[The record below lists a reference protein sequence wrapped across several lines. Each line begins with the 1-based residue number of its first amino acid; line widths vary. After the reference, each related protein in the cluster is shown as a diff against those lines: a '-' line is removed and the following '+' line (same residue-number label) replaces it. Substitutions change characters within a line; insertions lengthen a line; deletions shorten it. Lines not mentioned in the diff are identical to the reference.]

1 MIPAPCGQKVLTPSS
16 ISPTYTIATLKK
28 PIRTFFSYRQNWT
41 FSRRYW
47 PFFHFYGN
55 VFIVP
60 YAMLETMIRITKER
74 HIDRKKL
81 YFTCRHNKGVTNPN
95 TIHVIDHT
103 RVRKIYNSGSVERS
117 GPGLLENLDASRVA
131 ENLVDPVIYQRER
144 IAIAWFRNPRNQSG
158 VARRTGV
165 SDNRSA

>member
-1 MIPAPCGQKVLTPSS
+1 
-16 ISPTYTIATLKK
+16 
-28 PIRTFFSYRQNWT
+28 
-41 FSRRYW
+41 
-47 PFFHFYGN
+47 
-55 VFIVP
+55 
-60 YAMLETMIRITKER
+60 MLETMIRITKER

-81 YFTCRHNKGVTNPN
+81 YFTRRHNKGVTNPN

-117 GPGLLENLDASRVA
+117 GSGLLENLDASRVA